1 MAPGPPKSP
10 EAATGCCG
18 ASAVALPVA
27 AVVAALLEAGEDCVD
42 AEELARRLFLR
53 PGLVRAALER
63 LVEAKGLELNGGRA
77 CIADRVELA
86 LAAVRL
92 GVPETAVARGLDWR
106 MFEEYAARALRE
118 AGFEARRGL
127 RLYGRG
133 GLELDVLGLDPAGG
147 LVVAIDC
154 KHWNPRVSTP
164 SRLRAAAA
172 QHRARVGRLAASWR
186 QLGLPQGRWRIVP
199 ALLVL
204 RESVP
209 RLAEGVAVVPASRL
223 RGFIEEL
230 PVLAEEPAIHVVRL
244 EA

>member
-1 MAPGPPKSP
+1 V
-10 EAATGCCG
+10 T
-18 ASAVALPVA
+18 LPVA
-27 AVVAALLEAGEDCVD
+27 VVAAALLEADEGCVET
-42 AEELARRLFLR
+42 EELARRLFLR
-53 PGLVRAALER
+53 PGLVRAALGR
-63 LVEAKGLELNGGRA
+63 LAKAGGLELSSNGA
-77 CIADRVELA
+77 CIADRVELV

-106 MFEEYAARALRE
+106 MFEGYAARALRE
-118 AGFEARRGL
+118 AGFETRRGL
-127 RLYGRG
+127 RLHGRG
-133 GLELDVLGLDPAGG
+133 GLELDVLGLDRAGG
-147 LVVAIDC
+147 LAVAIDC
-154 KHWNPRVSTP
+154 KHWSPRISTP

-172 QHRARVGRLAASWR
+172 QHRARVERLAANWR
-186 QLGLPQGRWRIVP
+186 RLGLPGGRWRIVS

-230 PVLAEEPAIHVVRL
+230 YMLAEEPAIHVVKL